1 MPSCIICHTD
11 IDESKENTYKCPN
24 DHLVH
29 EFCLSE
35 WIPHSENCPH
45 CEIKYDSYIIS
56 KCKNFLEKKSKE
68 KEVSLK
74 DQWKQ
79 QKASKI
85 EKVAEKIA
93 FLKFVENIE
102 GLIEK
107 EEYDTALIKLDS
119 INIEILS
126 EGNNQMAIFLNGK
139 IFYFK
144 GRYDMAIGHL
154 FKLVKQRFDYPEAFL
169 YLGKSYQKLGLMDKA
184 QWAFDRAK

>member
-45 CEIKYDSYIIS
+45 CEIKYDSYILS
-56 KCKNFLEKKSKE
+56 KCKTFLEKKAKV

-85 EKVAEKIA
+85 EKVAEKIV

-102 GLIEK
+102 ELIEK

-119 INIEILS
+119 LNSDNLS
-126 EGNNQMAIFLNGK
+126 ESNNQMAIFLKGK